1 MCLQI
6 LFVLAALTSLGPAI
20 AQNESH
26 CESSCGHVTI
36 NFPFG
41 SGEGCYYSPDFLV
54 TCNRSLDEPTPFYRD
69 TNIPITNMY
78 RDTSEMEV
86 MVFVAKDCYD
96 SFGKKIDDESF
107 DTSLELNNF
116 RISTKNRFVAIGCDT
131 YADIT
136 GTIGNDSVSTGCSS
150 TCGGNSHITN
160 GSCSGVGCCQVP
172 IPAGMSSYNLS
183 AASFNNHTSISDFN
197 PCSYALVVHEEKF
210 NFSSNYL
217 FDFRTVE
224 YTPMLLDWAIGNET
238 CDIASKDTDKFL
250 CKGHSECD
258 YNYTGPGY
266 RCRCSEGYEGNPYI
280 ANNCTNI
287 NECEQNNHDCI
298 DQATCID
305 KEGTYKCSCKKG
317 YSGDGR
323 KDGTGCTFDKSL
335 IVEISICTSVSVIV
349 LLILVTWA
357 YVGIKKRK
365 HMKLREK
372 FFRKNGGIM
381 LQQRISRD
389 GGSRDRLKV
398 LFTAKE
404 LKRATNN
411 YDASKIIGKGGFGT
425 VFKGVLSDN
434 RIVAV
439 KKSKLVD
446 QTKTQIEQFINEVV
460 ILSQINHRNVV
471 KLIGCCLETE
481 VPLLV
486 YEFIPNGTLSDHIHN
501 RGKSLAI
508 SWEIRIRI
516 ATETAEALSYLHS
529 AASVPIVHRDIK
541 PTNILLDDSYVAK
554 VADFGASRLI
564 PGDHIELATIVQGT
578 LGYLDPEYLQTN
590 TLTDK
595 SDVYSFGVVLAEL
608 FTGRK
613 ALSFDKPEE
622 EQNLAMYFLSSLKK
636 GRLFHILDEKL
647 QLNEV
652 PNEIVQVSRLAER
665 CLCVKGDERPTMK
678 EVAIELEGI
687 LASLI
692 HSHPW
697 VQGSSNKDEAERLLI
712 C

>member
-6 LFVLAALTSLGPAI
+6 LLVLVALTSLGPAI

-160 GSCSGVGCCQVP
+160 GSCSGVGCCQLA
-172 IPAGMSSYNLS
+172 IPEGMSSYNLS
-183 AASFNNHTSISDFN
+183 AISFNNHTNISDFN

-210 NFSSNYL
+210 NFSSNNL
-217 FDFRTVE
+217 LDFRAVE
-224 YTPMLLDWAIGNET
+224 YTPMLLDWAIGHET
-238 CDIASKDTDKFL
+238 CDIARKDTENFL
-250 CKGHSECD
+250 CQGHSECD
-258 YNYTGPGY
+258 HNYAGPGY
-266 RCRCSEGYEGNPYI
+266 RCRCSEGYEGNPYV
-280 ANNCTNI
+280 ANNCT
-287 NECEQNNHDCI
+287 
-298 DQATCID
+298 
-305 KEGTYKCSCKKG
+305 S
-317 YSGDGR
+317 
-323 KDGTGCTFDKSL
+323 
-335 IVEISICTSVSVIV
+335 TSVSVIF

-372 FFRKNGGIM
+372 FFRQNGGIM
-381 LQQRISRD
+381 LQQRISGD
-389 GGSRDRLKV
+389 GGSRDR
-398 LFTAKE
+398 
-404 LKRATNN
+404 
-411 YDASKIIGKGGFGT
+411 
-425 VFKGVLSDN
+425 
-434 RIVAV
+434 
-439 KKSKLVD
+439 
-446 QTKTQIEQFINEVV
+446 Q
-460 ILSQINHRNVV
+460 

-501 RGKSLAI
+501 ESKSLAITWDIRLRIATETAGALSYLHSSASVPIIHRDVKPMNILLDDSYIAKVADFGASRLIPMDQLELATIVQGTLVPLLVYEFIPNGTLSDHIHNRGKSLAI
-508 SWEIRIRI
+508 TWEIRIRI

-564 PGDHIELATIVQGT
+564 PGDHVELATIVQGT

-595 SDVYSFGVVLAEL
+595 SDVYSFGVVLVEL

-622 EQNLAMYFLSSLKK
+622 EQNLAIYFLSSLKK
-636 GRLFHILDEKL
+636 GRLFHILDENL

-652 PNEIVQVSRLAER
+652 PDEIAQVSRLAER
-665 CLCVKGDERPTMK
+665 CLCIKGDERPTMK

-687 LASLI
+687 LASVI